1 MIDILIIFLVLSPQG
16 IKSNH
21 LKSNWHLA
29 YSNTITYNGDP
40 SVGGEKDVKKRS
52 NRIGQILS
60 GFSISA
66 EPQCPTLWTQC
77 SCCSSYTSFYALLSW
92 GPNLSSTNIS
102 LMMGLTL
109 NFPHTYRYNA
119 DISRRSCAFETR
131 LLWASSLSRTLW
143 KGQGSCWTREC
154 RNEPLQTAGHFCKEI

>member
-1 MIDILIIFLVLSPQG
+1 MTWHDILIIFLVPPPSA
-16 IKSNH
+16 
-21 LKSNWHLA
+21 NWHLE

-40 SVGGEKDVKKRS
+40 SVEGEKDVKKRS

-77 SCCSSYTSFYALLSW
+77 SCCCSYTSFYALLSS
-92 GPNLSSTNIS
+92 GPSLSSTNIS

-109 NFPHTYRYNA
+109 NFPHTYWYNA
-119 DISRRSCAFETR
+119 NISRSSGAFETR
-131 LLWASSLSRTLW
+131 LLWAGSLSRPFHKVHAEHMSAGTNLYRQQMIFVR
-143 KGQGSCWTREC
+143 KYNKR
-154 RNEPLQTAGHFCKEI
+154 LQ